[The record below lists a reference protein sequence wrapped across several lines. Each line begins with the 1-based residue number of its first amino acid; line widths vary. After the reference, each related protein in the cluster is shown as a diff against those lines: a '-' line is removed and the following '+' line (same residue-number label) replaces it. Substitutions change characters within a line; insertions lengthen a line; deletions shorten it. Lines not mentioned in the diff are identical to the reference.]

1 MGARSPSTQ
10 ALLPPALNPVL
21 TRWTAVE
28 GLPQQAIYH
37 DFIHKLVNQQDID
50 APLSPRSR
58 AKRTK
63 EIDEEIRRLP
73 ENRACPPP
81 QRASPNSPLL
91 TPRHMAAAAR
101 MCLCQ
106 VQVQV
111 CDVSLVPLPLPPA
124 HPVKDPVPFK
134 MICLC
139 TSRQIAGVRAMIT
152 AYFFGG
158 TVVRMVVR
166 DALPY
171 PVTPCLACSPRT

>member
-10 ALLPPALNPVL
+10 ALLPPALDPVL

-73 ENRACPPP
+73 ENRACPPI
-81 QRASPNSPLL
+81 QRASPNSPSSPQDTWQLL
-91 TPRHMAAAAR
+91 LACACVRCKCKCVMW
-101 MCLCQ
+101 LCT
-106 VQVQV
+106 
-111 CDVSLVPLPLPPA
+111 CPSAPPPHPLP
-124 HPVKDPVPFK
+124 
-134 MICLC
+134 
-139 TSRQIAGVRAMIT
+139 Q
-152 AYFFGG
+152 
-158 TVVRMVVR
+158 
-166 DALPY
+166 
-171 PVTPCLACSPRT
+171 